1 LVGRPIRR
9 REDERILRGGT
20 RYLDDIEPPGA
31 AHVAFVRS
39 PFAHARIGGVEVPD
53 ALEGTFAAI
62 TAADL
67 EGRVGDLPVQG
78 IQGGWVADEG
88 HPVLAGE
95 EVRYSGQPVARS
107 PRTPPSWSRSTT
119 SRWRPCSTPASRK

>member
-1 LVGRPIRR
+1 MAHELRTEAGPRAGGLVGRPIRR

-20 RYLDDIEPPGA
+20 RYLDDIDPPDA

-39 PFAHARIGGVEVPD
+39 PFAHARIAGIDVPEELDGV
-53 ALEGTFAAI
+53 FAVI

-78 IQGGWVADEG
+78 F
-88 HPVLAGE
+88 
-95 EVRYSGQPVARS
+95 
-107 PRTPPSWSRSTT
+107 
-119 SRWRPCSTPASRK
+119 